1 MRAPAASSA
10 TDMSGRD
17 TGGSCFRRSSTYVP
31 HAVNTMPSSFSITDT
46 GRQRQ
51 MNQDYVF
58 TSDIPVGPLPNLYIV
73 ADGMGGHN
81 AGDYASRYTVNAV
94 AAAIGGAGEGSPDP
108 ARLLESALRDA
119 NTGLRQ
125 IASKSREY
133 YGMGTTFVAASVK
146 DGRLLAANVG
156 DSRLYVL
163 RAPGRI
169 RQITVDHSFVEEMVQ
184 AGRIDRET
192 ARTLPDKNI
201 ITRAVGAEDGLLVDF
216 FREDLS
222 DGDILLLCSDG
233 LTNMLTDEKIA
244 RIVFS
249 FRNLEDAADRLI
261 YEANMAGGKDN
272 ISVILIN
279 PFDTGRWPV

>member
-1 MRAPAASSA
+1 
-10 TDMSGRD
+10 
-17 TGGSCFRRSSTYVP
+17 
-31 HAVNTMPSSFSITDT
+31 MPSSFSITDT
-46 GRQRQ
+46 GRQRK

-94 AAAIGGAGEGSPDP
+94 AAAVAGAPENTGDP
-108 ARLLESALRDA
+108 ARLLESALRAA
-119 NTGLRQ
+119 NTGLRG
-125 IASKSREY
+125 IAADRREY
-133 YGMGTTFVAASVK
+133 YGMGTTFVSASVK

-163 RAPGRI
+163 RSPDRI
-169 RQITVDHSFVEEMVQ
+169 RQITVDHSFVEEMIQ

-201 ITRAVGAEDGLLVDF
+201 ITRAVGAEDLLIVDF
-216 FREDLS
+216 FRETLT

-233 LTNMLTDEKIA
+233 LTNMLTDQEIA

-249 FRNLEDAADRLI
+249 FRSLEEAADRLI
-261 YEANMAGGKDN
+261 FEANMAGGKDN

>member
-1 MRAPAASSA
+1 
-10 TDMSGRD
+10 
-17 TGGSCFRRSSTYVP
+17 
-31 HAVNTMPSSFSITDT
+31 
-46 GRQRQ
+46 

-58 TSDIPVGPLPNLYIV
+58 TCDIPVGPLPNLYIV

-81 AGDYASRYTVNAV
+81 AGDYASRYTVDTV
-94 AAAIGGAGEGSPDP
+94 SSAIAGAGESSADP
-108 ARLLESALRDA
+108 ARLIERALQTA
-119 NTGLRQ
+119 NTGLRR
-125 IASKSREY
+125 IASETPAY
-133 YGMGTTFVAASVK
+133 FGMGTTFVAASVK

-169 RQITVDHSFVEEMVQ
+169 RQVTVDHSLVEEMIQ

-201 ITRAVGAEDGLLVDF
+201 ITRAVGAEDDLSVDF
-216 FREDLS
+216 FRETIME
-222 DGDILLLCSDG
+222 GDILLLCSDG
-233 LTNMLTDEKIA
+233 LTNMVTDQEIA

-249 FRNLEDAADRLI
+249 IRSLEEAADRLV

-279 PFDTGRWPV
+279 PFDTGRRLV

>member
-1 MRAPAASSA
+1 
-10 TDMSGRD
+10 
-17 TGGSCFRRSSTYVP
+17 
-31 HAVNTMPSSFSITDT
+31 
-46 GRQRQ
+46 

-58 TSDIPVGPLPNLYIV
+58 TCDIPVGPLPNLYIV

-81 AGDYASRYTVNAV
+81 AGDYASRYTVDTV
-94 AAAIGGAGEGSPDP
+94 SSAIAGAGESSADP
-108 ARLLESALRDA
+108 ARLIESALQTA
-119 NTGLRQ
+119 NTGLRR
-125 IASKSREY
+125 IASKTPAY
-133 YGMGTTFVAASVK
+133 FGMGTTFVAASVK

-169 RQITVDHSFVEEMVQ
+169 RQVTVDHSLVEEMIQ

-201 ITRAVGAEDGLLVDF
+201 ITRAVGAEDDLSVDF
-216 FREDLS
+216 FRETIME
-222 DGDILLLCSDG
+222 GDILLLCSDG
-233 LTNMLTDEKIA
+233 LTNMITDQEIA

-249 FRNLEDAADRLI
+249 IRSLEEAADRLV

-279 PFDTGRWPV
+279 PFDTGRRLV

>member
-1 MRAPAASSA
+1 
-10 TDMSGRD
+10 
-17 TGGSCFRRSSTYVP
+17 
-31 HAVNTMPSSFSITDT
+31 MPSSFSITDT
-46 GRQRQ
+46 GRQRK

-94 AAAIGGAGEGSPDP
+94 AAAVAGAGENSGDP
-108 ARLLESALRDA
+108 ARLLESALREA
-119 NTGLRQ
+119 NAGLRE
-125 IASKSREY
+125 IAADRREY
-133 YGMGTTFVAASVK
+133 YGMGTTFVSASVK
-146 DGRLLAANVG
+146 EGRLLAANVG

-163 RAPGRI
+163 RSPDRI
-169 RQITVDHSFVEEMVQ
+169 RQITVDHSFVEEMIQ

-201 ITRAVGAEDGLLVDF
+201 ITRAVGAEDLLIVDF
-216 FREDLS
+216 FRETLT

-233 LTNMLTDEKIA
+233 LTNMLTDQEIA

-249 FRNLEDAADRLI
+249 FRSLEEAADRLI
-261 YEANMAGGKDN
+261 FEANMAGGKDN

>member
-1 MRAPAASSA
+1 
-10 TDMSGRD
+10 
-17 TGGSCFRRSSTYVP
+17 
-31 HAVNTMPSSFSITDT
+31 
-46 GRQRQ
+46 

-81 AGDYASRYTVNAV
+81 AGDYASRYTVDTV
-94 AAAIGGAGEGSPDP
+94 AAAVVSAEDTSADP
-108 ARLLESALRDA
+108 APVLESALKDA
-119 NTGLRQ
+119 NAGLRR
-125 IASKSREY
+125 IAAQDTSLF
-133 YGMGTTFVAASVK
+133 GMGTTFVAASINN
-146 DGRLLAANVG
+146 GRLLAANVG

-169 RQITVDHSFVEEMVQ
+169 RQVTVDHSLVEEMIQ

-201 ITRAVGAEDGLLVDF
+201 ITRAVGAEDDLSVDF
-216 FREDLS
+216 FRETIME
-222 DGDILLLCSDG
+222 GDILLLCSDG
-233 LTNMLTDEKIA
+233 LTNMITDQEIA

-249 FRNLEDAADRLI
+249 IRSLEEAADRLV

-279 PFDTGRWPV
+279 PFDTGRRLV

>member
-1 MRAPAASSA
+1 
-10 TDMSGRD
+10 
-17 TGGSCFRRSSTYVP
+17 
-31 HAVNTMPSSFSITDT
+31 MPSSFSLTDT
-46 GRQRQ
+46 GRQRT

-58 TSDIPVGPLPNLYIV
+58 ACDIPVGPLPNLYIV

-81 AGDYASRYTVNAV
+81 AGDYASRYTVDTV
-94 AAAIGGAGEGSPDP
+94 SAAIAGAEESSADP
-108 ARLLESALRDA
+108 ARLIESALQTA
-119 NTGLRQ
+119 NTGLRR
-125 IASKSREY
+125 IASKTPAY
-133 YGMGTTFVAASVK
+133 FGMGTTFVAASVK

-169 RQITVDHSFVEEMVQ
+169 RQVTVDHSLVEEMIQ

-201 ITRAVGAEDGLLVDF
+201 ITRAVGAEDDLSVDF
-216 FREDLS
+216 FRETIME
-222 DGDILLLCSDG
+222 GDILLLCSDG
-233 LTNMLTDEKIA
+233 LTNMITDQEIA
-244 RIVFS
+244 RIVFAIRS
-249 FRNLEDAADRLI
+249 LEEAADRLV

-279 PFDTGRWPV
+279 PFDTGRRLV

>member
-1 MRAPAASSA
+1 
-10 TDMSGRD
+10 
-17 TGGSCFRRSSTYVP
+17 
-31 HAVNTMPSSFSITDT
+31 MPSSFSITDT
-46 GRQRQ
+46 GRQRK

-81 AGDYASRYTVNAV
+81 AGDYASRYTVNTV
-94 AAAIGGAGEGSPDP
+94 AAAVAGAQERTADP
-108 ARLLESALRDA
+108 ARLLESALREA
-119 NTGLRQ
+119 NEGLRR
-125 IASKSREY
+125 IALEKREY
-133 YGMGTTFVAASVK
+133 YGMGTTFVAASIK

-156 DSRLYVL
+156 DSRLYIL

-169 RQITVDHSFVEEMVQ
+169 RQITTDHSYVEEMIQ

-201 ITRAVGAEDGLLVDF
+201 ITRAVGAEDDLAVDF
-216 FREDLS
+216 FRADLT

-233 LTNMLTDEKIA
+233 LTNMVTDQEIA

-249 FRNLEDAADRLI
+249 FRSLEDAADRLVL
-261 YEANMAGGKDN
+261 EANMAGGKDN
-272 ISVILIN
+272 ISAILIN
-279 PFDTGRWPV
+279 PFDTGRWTV